1 MIGYLKC
8 TTIVLLGNVFQDEQI
23 VNFIQFLFQFIHSFI
38 LIISFSF
45 PTVFFPY
52 KYASYRFRFRFV
64 LSTIVQYWPTILN
77 KKFDFNNNELSVTL
91 IQEEI
96 LSNNTS
102 SSSMIIMRTFQ
113 IHPNDLIVRQF
124 HLKNFSVGDDGTT
137 SGGGGGCSTTKI
149 LSTKTSST
157 STIRSCYELIE
168 LREKLDQYSSITSS
182 SSSATSS
189 SSHPLVVQCM

>member
-1 MIGYLKC
+1 MEYDWIFKMYNNRIVGQCISRWTNCKHFF
-8 TTIVLLGNVFQDEQI
+8 TI
-23 VNFIQFLFQFIHSFI
+23 FIISIHSDYFI
-38 LIISFSF
+38 FIFYRFFS
-45 PTVFFPY
+45 PY
-52 KYASYRFRFRFV
+52 KYASYRISFC
-64 LSTIVQYWPTILN
+64 LQYWPTILN

-102 SSSMIIMRTFQ
+102 STTMIIMRTFQ

-137 SGGGGGCSTTKI
+137 SGCGGGGCSTTKI
-149 LSTKTSST
+149 LSTKTS

-168 LREKLDQYSSITSS
+168 LREKLDQYSSITSTS
-182 SSSATSS
+182 SSSAT